1 MAKGRMLT
9 KSISTSRRLADL
21 KTDSARLLYT
31 WMIPHLDVEGRMIAD
46 PLVIKGLVVPR
57 LFTMTP
63 ESINEYL
70 ADMVAV
76 DLISLYR
83 CDGDRY
89 LELRKFAD
97 HQTLREDREA
107 ASKIPPP
114 PEDAGS
120 TPAEANLTQ
129 AKANQIQVLPA
140 RSPSKREPVALDE
153 NFEVFW
159 RAYAMPAGRERGPK
173 TKALQEWQRLS
184 EADQRKAFY
193 LLKTYM
199 QETAKNEDGR
209 YRKMP
214 YLYLKERRW
223 EQYLD
228 NLPEEIVKKIRG
240 VDDVE

>member
-1 MAKGRMLT
+1 
-9 KSISTSRRLADL
+9 
-21 KTDSARLLYT
+21 
-31 WMIPHLDVEGRMIAD
+31 MIAD
-46 PLVIKGLVVPR
+46 PLVIKGSVVPR

-83 CDGDRY
+83 CDGDQY
-89 LELRKFAD
+89 IELRKFAD

-114 PEDAGS
+114 PEDSGS
-120 TPAEANLTQ
+120 TPTEIKSDQIKTSP
-129 AKANQIQVLPA
+129 IQVLPA
-140 RSPSKREPVALDE
+140 RSPSKRKPVALDE

-159 RAYAMPAGRERGPK
+159 RAYAMPEGRERGSK
-173 TKALQEWQRLS
+173 VKAFEEWQRLS

-199 QETAKNEDGR
+199 EETAKNEGGR